1 MSKALRGDINL
12 SAEFNFKKNVQL
24 DDGNIYLISI
34 ESDEVILVDSNH
46 VSEVKKLIGK
56 TAKPFIEGSFWEEYI
71 SWNFSTEEGKN
82 LDVEIE
88 GNFAFEL
95 NNFEALDGLDIL
107 PGNLFSVVIA
117 FATDANAKKEL
128 GYSNDISGGLISADE
143 DEEFESL

>member
-71 SWNFSTEEGKN
+71 SWNFSTEQGKN

-95 NNFEALDGLDIL
+95 NNSDALDGLDIL
-107 PGNLFSVVIA
+107 PGNLFSVAIA
-117 FATDANAKKEL
+117 FAHDGNSQKEL
-128 GYSNDISGGLISADE
+128 GYSNEISGGLSSADE
-143 DEEFESL
+143 DDDFECL